1 MKSRLGAP
9 PCNGSLLTSGFPYQS
24 ILYHEILI
32 LLYRPFI
39 VADNRGKEQQPI
51 STQLQQSDTF
61 ANKEHPPLRAHEFCT
76 DSSSEI
82 IRLVGL
88 FRDRF
93 GLNHL
98 SPYSVHSLM
107 TASMMTAYNVSS
119 LGASNTMR
127 KDTSS
132 LIFKSIRMLDELSQF
147 LPCAR
152 RAVEIVTSLRREWQ
166 RDQTRLQKRKRDSE
180 GSDRLSGGFSSR
192 QCR

>member
-1 MKSRLGAP
+1 MGASP
-9 PCNGSLLTSGFPYQS
+9 WNGCLLTSAFPCQS
-24 ILYHEILI
+24 ILYHEVLI
-32 LLYRPFI
+32 LLYRPF
-39 VADNRGKEQQPI
+39 VAADNRGKEQQPI
-51 STQLQQSDTF
+51 PAQPQPLATSP
-61 ANKEHPPLRAHEFCT
+61 NKEHSPLRAHEFCT

-82 IRLVGL
+82 IRLVGV

-93 GLNHL
+93 GINHL

-107 TASMMTAYNVSS
+107 TASMMAAYNVSS
-119 LGASNTMR
+119 LGASNTVR
-127 KDTSS
+127 KDTSR

-180 GSDRLSGGFSSR
+180 QSDRLSGVFSSR